1 VGLATGHWRSGRPS
15 PAVEPLRGPSS
26 IKSVTPLPDQLN
38 IDLHY
43 WMRLTRTMDDQL
55 VTLWKQ
61 GRGVGTTFNQRGHEA
76 ISAGAGI
83 ALAPDDVVAPM
94 HRDLGCY
101 LVRGMTPRRLMANQL
116 GRAAGVTRGRD
127 ANLHGCGDLSLNLIG
142 FISHL
147 PQTMPVALGA
157 AMSFS
162 YRSEPR
168 VALTFVGDGSS
179 CAGVFHET
187 LNLAAVQR
195 APFVVIVENNQ
206 YAYSTPL
213 RQQMAIDRLA
223 VRATAHGVE
232 SLTVDGNDVEEVYRS
247 VEAAVSKA
255 RDGGGPTLIEARTM
269 RMLGHAIHD
278 GAEYV
283 PKVLLDEWKAR
294 DPLILHEEKLTS
306 RGLVDH
312 EYLARIAEKCR
323 EIVDDAVE
331 FAESSEWPDPG
342 TVSDG
347 VYAT

>member
-1 VGLATGHWRSGRPS
+1 M
-15 PAVEPLRGPSS
+15 
-26 IKSVTPLPDQLN
+26 TPLPDDLN
-38 IDLHY
+38 VDLHY

-76 ISAGAGI
+76 ISVAAGM

-116 GRAAGVTRGRD
+116 GRATGVTRGRD
-127 ANLHGCGDLSLNLIG
+127 SNLHGCGDLSLNLIG

-147 PQTMPVALGA
+147 PQSMPVALGA

-179 CAGVFHET
+179 CAGVFHES

-195 APFVVIVENNQ
+195 APFVVIIENNQ

-213 RQQMAIDRLA
+213 RQQMAINRLA
-223 VRATAHGVE
+223 DRATAHGVDAR
-232 SLTVDGNDVEEVYRS
+232 TVDGNDVEEVYRS
-247 VEAAVSKA
+247 VEAAVEKA

-283 PKVLLDEWKAR
+283 PQDLLDEWEAR
-294 DPLILHEEKLTS
+294 DPLVLHEEKLTS
-306 RGLVDH
+306 RRLVDH
-312 EYLARIAEKCR
+312 EYLARVAEKCR
-323 EIVDDAVE
+323 EIVADAVE

-347 VYAT
+347 VYAA